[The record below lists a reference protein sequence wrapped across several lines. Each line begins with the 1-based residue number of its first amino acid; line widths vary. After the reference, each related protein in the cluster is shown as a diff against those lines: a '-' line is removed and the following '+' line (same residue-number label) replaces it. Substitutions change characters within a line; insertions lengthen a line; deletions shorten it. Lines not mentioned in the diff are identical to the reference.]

1 MTESVHSGPLPAGR
15 SGLTDPRTADHLE
28 SLRRALP
35 GLQAQGSILLEWGR
49 ALAAIL
55 ERDGR
60 LLVAGNGGSAA
71 EAQHLAAELV
81 GRMRSDRRP
90 LSAIALTAETSSLTA
105 ISNDYGYA
113 EVFAR
118 QVRAHGRPGDV
129 LLTLSTSGRSPNLLA
144 AAAAA
149 RETGL
154 LHWALTGPA
163 PNPLAQRSDA
173 ALCVDSPDPQTV
185 QELHLV
191 CVHLLCAHV
200 EAHLPRHAFP
210 PEASTAVDHGG
221 PPPEVVEVTLA
232 PATLAAGERGTR

>member
-1 MTESVHSGPLPAGR
+1 MTKTVRGGPVGSG
-15 SGLTDPRTADHLE
+15 GLTDPRTADHLE

-35 GLQAQGSILLEWGR
+35 GLQAQASTLLDWG
-49 ALAAIL
+49 ATLAAVL
-55 ERDGR
+55 ARDGR

-81 GRMRSDRRP
+81 GRMRSERRP

-105 ISNDYGYA
+105 IGNDYGYA

-129 LLTLSTSGRSPNLLA
+129 LLTLSTSGHSPNLLA
-144 AAAAA
+144 ASAAA
-149 RETGL
+149 REVGML
-154 LHWALTGPA
+154 CWALTGPA

-173 ALCVDSPDPQTV
+173 AVCVDSPDPQTV

-191 CVHLLCAHV
+191 CVHLLCAHI
-200 EAHLPRHAFP
+200 EAHLPRPAFP
-210 PEASTAVDHGG
+210 PGSPATADHAG
-221 PPPEVVEVTLA
+221 PPPAVVEVTVA
-232 PATLAAGERGTR
+232 PVTLATGGTERGAR

>member
-1 MTESVHSGPLPAGR
+1 MTDFAG
-15 SGLTDPRTADHLE
+15 TAAPDPDPRTREHLE
-28 SLRRALP
+28 SLSH
-35 GLQAQGSILLEWGR
+35 GLTGLWAQ
-49 ALAAIL
+49 AAIL
-55 ERDGR
+55 RDWGTMLAALLDGGGR

-81 GRMRSDRRP
+81 GRMSATDRRP
-90 LSAIALTAETSSLTA
+90 LSVIALSAETSSVTA
-105 ISNDYGYA
+105 IANDFGYA

-144 AAAAA
+144 ASAAA
-149 RETGL
+149 REVGMTR
-154 LHWALTGPA
+154 WALTGPP

-173 ALCVDSPDPQTV
+173 SLSIDSPDPQTV

-200 EAHLPRHAFP
+200 EANLPAAAP
-210 PEASTAVDHGG
+210 L
-221 PPPEVVEVTLA
+221 EVALES
-232 PATLAAGERGTR
+232 PALPVAAGGVERSAP